1 MRYQETRRRFA
12 ARVDARSIR
21 MALKFNNWSYGDL
34 ARAAG
39 VSRSTV
45 GNLTGGIRETA
56 NPETIAK
63 VA

>member
-1 MRYQETRRRFA
+1 
-12 ARVDARSIR
+12 